1 MQVEVPKCTV
11 LCFNHISLSPERMSV
26 MSGVHFEI
34 GGIISETK
42 KAVLKKVS
50 GTFFSGQ
57 HSYESRKTTCSSS
70 LIVIENS
77 DGLGFSSFSTH
88 F

>member
-34 GGIISETK
+34 GGIIVETK

-50 GTFFSGQ
+50 GTFFLDNILMNREKQ
-57 HSYESRKTTCSSS
+57 LAAVH
-70 LIVIENS
+70 
-77 DGLGFSSFSTH
+77 
-88 F
+88 

>member
-1 MQVEVPKCTV
+1 MHTLLFFAHGMQVEVPKCTV

-50 GTFFSGQ
+50 GTFFLDNI
-57 HSYESRKTTCSSS
+57 HMNR
-70 LIVIENS
+70 ENQ
-77 DGLGFSSFSTH
+77 LTAVH
-88 F
+88 E